1 VIALA
6 LAAVLLGA
14 APAYADPSSD
24 KDRVDAELANTQA
37 TLEAATDRAQQALA
51 AYAKANAELPAAR
64 DVLATARGRVAA
76 AEATARQA
84 DREAAAA
91 ATARA
96 EATKGYEEAAAK
108 VDQARAHVGEFA
120 AQAYRGSQLLE
131 INSLLGSGSPS
142 EFATRIG
149 YLDQVAAGERRALD
163 ALTVAQKDADVR
175 ANAAE
180 TARQRADAARQAA
193 QNALADTRAA
203 AATAEKAAND
213 VQKLVDERQKA
224 LDVANQE
231 RGAVLARYQDLKAE
245 SDRIAAELR
254 AAASRAGSSGTGG
267 GSSRPAQPPSGGGAF
282 FQMPTA
288 GWKSSDFGMR
298 YDPYYHVSQL
308 HAGVDIAAPSGQA
321 IYAAGDGR
329 VVTAGWSGGYGNYTC
344 ISHGQYQG
352 SDLATCYGHQSAIL
366 VSVGQSVR
374 RGQLIGR
381 VGSTGAS
388 TGSHLHFEVR
398 RGGEPVNPLPWLPSC
413 FC

>member
-1 VIALA
+1 M
-6 LAAVLLGA
+6 LLGA

-24 KDRVDAELANTQA
+24 KDRVDAELASTQA
-37 TLEAATDRAQQALA
+37 TLEAATERAQQALA
-51 AYAKANAELPAAR
+51 AYAKADSDLPAAR
-64 DVLATARGRVAA
+64 DALANARGRVAA
-76 AEATARQA
+76 AEAAARQA

-91 ATARA
+91 ATART

-120 AQAYRGSQLLE
+120 AQAYRGSRLLE
-131 INSLLGSGSPS
+131 INSILGSGSPS
-142 EFATRIG
+142 DFATRVG
-149 YLDQVAAGERRALD
+149 YLDQVAAGERRALE
-163 ALTVAQKDADVR
+163 ALTVAQKDADVG
-175 ANAAE
+175 AKAAE

-193 QNALADTRAA
+193 QHALADTRAA

-254 AAASRAGSSGTGG
+254 AAASRAGSSGGGG

-398 RGGEPVNPLPWLPSC
+398 RGGDPVNPLPWLPSC